1 MPHPWGRAIPRPD
14 GLALAIV
21 AIALL
26 GAGLVLAREA
36 VQGVALHR
44 DSVEYVG
51 TARNLLAGD
60 GFVRL
65 NGHVYDAWAPLYPM
79 LLAAT
84 SFGALDPLDVAGPL
98 NAIAFGLTVCVVGH
112 WMRRRLSS
120 RFLVVWA
127 CLAVALAVPL
137 SRVASAALSEA
148 PFILLATLALF
159 HADAFLRDGKRPALM
174 WAVAFTAL
182 ACLTRYLGLPLIPA
196 IALLLFARGGG
207 PLRGRAR
214 LALGWAL
221 AAAIPVALWML
232 RNAAITGNPAGGRV
246 PGSSLAQAAHGGLVD
261 VSRWWV
267 PEPLEPPE
275 GAALVLTG
283 AFLGVLA
290 LVALAGFR
298 RQPRASG
305 WFAAVHVLAVYTV
318 VYVLLFWASSS
329 VVRAGGSLRYYLPV
343 YVPLVVMAAVACDQ
357 FVRFPKDDA
366 GGAARSR
373 FPLLSGALLLALSFW
388 IAYQVRGWRARCD
401 GSIRWARTQ
410 PRAGRTP
417 RSCGRCGNCRPAN
430 RRCPTPPTCCGPT
443 WMPTGTTG

>member
-1 MPHPWGRAIPRPD
+1 MRLPRLPRPD

-51 TARNLLAGD
+51 TARGLLAGD
-60 GFVRL
+60 GFARL

-79 LLAAT
+79 LLAAA

-120 RFLVVWA
+120 RLLVVWA

-182 ACLTRYLGLPLIPA
+182 ACLMRYLGLPLIPA

-207 PLRGRAR
+207 PFPQRAR

-232 RNAAITGNPAGGRV
+232 RNVAITGNPAGGRV
-246 PGSSLAQAAHGGLVD
+246 PGASLAQAAHGGLVD
-261 VSRWWV
+261 MSRWWV

-283 AFLGVLA
+283 AFLAALA

-305 WFAAVHVLAVYTV
+305 WFAAVHVLAVYTF

-343 YVPLVVMAAVACDQ
+343 YVPLVVMAALACDR
-357 FVRFPKDDA
+357 FVA
-366 GGAARSR
+366 SGGGGRMAAARIAPVSPAAR
-373 FPLLSGALLLALSFW
+373 RSPARDVPLDRVSGSGPA
-388 IAYQVRGWRARCD
+388 ARD
-401 GSIRWARTQ
+401 A
-410 PRAGRTP
+410 
-417 RSCGRCGNCRPAN
+417 
-430 RRCPTPPTCCGPT
+430 
-443 WMPTGTTG
+443 TGASA